1 MLDQLQKGRGREK
14 DGPMMKFNASVE
26 SVGRLFGTLGLTLA
40 GVLGAEQGWREFE
53 SFRSSANPLQ
63 TDSSNPATFGFEI
76 TT

>member
-1 MLDQLQKGRGREK
+1 MW
-14 DGPMMKFNASVE
+14 SI
-26 SVGRLFGTLGLTLA
+26 FGTLGLTLA